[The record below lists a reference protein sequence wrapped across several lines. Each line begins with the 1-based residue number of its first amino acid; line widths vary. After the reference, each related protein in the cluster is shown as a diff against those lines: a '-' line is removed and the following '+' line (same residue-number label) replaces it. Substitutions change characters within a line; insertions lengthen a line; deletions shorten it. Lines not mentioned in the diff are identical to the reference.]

1 MDKQM
6 NRRTFLRNTA
16 LATAG
21 TFAACSGLSVVATN
35 SNQAFDLEVVKQR
48 IPLPGLGPALNGL
61 RAVQISD
68 MHMGR
73 FVSEAFLQQVL
84 QLSLEQKPDIVFIT
98 GDFVYYHADTVRGVS
113 ELTNSL
119 GVITQ
124 KIPTYAVLGNHDY
137 GNWDGLEAM
146 FKKLGIQEL
155 ANAVTT
161 YQRGGDSLT
170 LAGVGCVTFQ
180 RDDLPKVTQQVPAS
194 VPAILLCHEPD
205 LVDQTAQTGKFA
217 LQISGH
223 SHGGQVNLPLARGLI
238 LPQYGRKY
246 PNGLYR
252 VGNMLQYTNRGVGMI
267 HVPVRVDCRPE
278 ITVFDFVAA

>member
-1 MDKQM
+1 MEKQI
-6 NRRTFLRNTA
+6 NRRTFLRNAA

-21 TFAACSGLSVVATN
+21 MFAASSGLSVVATN
-35 SNQAFDLEVVKQR
+35 ANQAYDLEIVQQKIALQN
-48 IPLPGLGPALNGL
+48 LGPALNGL

-73 FVSEAFLQQVL
+73 FVTEEFLQQVV
-84 QLSLEQKPDIVFIT
+84 QVSLEQKPDMLFIT
-98 GDFVYYHADTVRGVS
+98 GDFVYYHADTLRGVS
-113 ELTNSL
+113 ELTNTLAS
-119 GVITQ
+119 VTQ
-124 KIPTYAVLGNHDY
+124 KMPVYAVLGNHDY
-137 GNWDGLEAM
+137 GTWDGLEAM

-180 RDDLPKVTQQVPAS
+180 RDDLPKVAEQVPANA
-194 VPAILLCHEPD
+194 PAILLCHEPD
-205 LVDQTAQTGKFA
+205 LVDKTAQTGKFA

-238 LPQYGRKY
+238 LPQYARKY

-267 HVPVRVDCRPE
+267 HIPVRVDCRPE
-278 ITVFDFVAA
+278 ITVYNFVSA